1 MAGASVKWRIHRF
14 DEVQMEVMP
23 HVGLE
28 IEILVLSQANRR
40 SGP

>member
-1 MAGASVKWRIHRF
+1 MAGASAKWRIHRF
-14 DEVQMEVMP
+14 DEVQTEVYV